1 MNTTTRRKVI
11 AGAAALPLLPAAA
24 LAVPVTL
31 PLLPVSAYA
40 QPATAAERLAK
51 FKRLVAELDSRE
63 LAALER
69 FMRALGASERM
80 TGEDVS

>member
-1 MNTTTRRKVI
+1 MHTTRRTII
-11 AGAAALPLLPAAA
+11 AGAASLPLLPAAA
-24 LAVPVTL
+24 LAAPVTL
-31 PLLPVSAYA
+31 PLLPVASYA

-69 FMRALGASERM
+69 FMRALGSSELM
-80 TGEDVS
+80 AGEDVS